1 MPMVFLVTLIKWS
14 LLFCIGLLLLSL
26 FKRLTPGN
34 RHILWLFLI
43 FGLVLIPILSAFIQ
57 YPWFE
62 TSKSV
67 SQRSE
72 VVRRFNDIFFLQP
85 LNQEAHSVKVMTGA
99 SSIQLSSSM
108 TAAGSNWSLS
118 ILLCWVA
125 GVVITSFRTI
135 IGRLRLSTLH
145 GDTHSPVMNECRMQ
159 KDILSKEIDLK
170 KEVHVITSSK
180 CTIPF
185 TYGIF
190 KPVVVLPH
198 ESAAW
203 PAGRVRA
210 VMLHELAHI
219 QRYDYLTQSVAR
231 IICSLFW
238 FIPFVW
244 IAYSRLYQEQE
255 RACDVVVMERG
266 IGPAEYA
273 SHILGLACVSS
284 MRIVSFQGSFLS
296 RGRKKFLERRI
307 LHTLSF
313 KKAANALKGG
323 KKMKIRNF
331 LLLCGILLVALAIIG
346 SCATRRKAISEEEFF
361 EAYHGTW
368 INTEYSGEGSFNTQ
382 KVVLHPDGT
391 RMEYALVTLDTW
403 SWYGKDTIKD
413 MWKDP
418 SGVIW
423 YKASWE
429 NYGYNAK
436 GYMMGKI
443 SDSGD
448 ILEVLTCLWGEPIE
462 EWDPDNINYHYTIY
476 YRQ

>member
-1 MPMVFLVTLIKWS
+1 MVFLVTLIKWS
-14 LLFCIGLLLLSL
+14 FLFCIGLLVLSV
-26 FKRLTPGN
+26 FKKLTPGN
-34 RHILWLFLI
+34 RHILWLLLI
-43 FGLVLIPILSAFIQ
+43 FGLMFIPILSGFMQ

-62 TSKSV
+62 TSRSM

-72 VVRRFNDIFFLQP
+72 VARRFNDFFFLQP
-85 LNQEAHSVKVMTGA
+85 LTHEAHFVKVSTGA
-99 SSIQLSSSM
+99 SSIQSSSSM
-108 TAAGSNWSLS
+108 IADGLHWALLV
-118 ILLCWVA
+118 LLCWVA
-125 GVVITSFRTI
+125 GVVISSFRTI
-135 IGRLRLSTLH
+135 IGRFRLSTLQ
-145 GDTHSPVMNECRMQ
+145 GDTPSPVMNECGTR
-159 KDILSKEIDLK
+159 KDILSQEMGMKQK
-170 KEVHVITSSK
+170 VHLTISSK
-180 CTIPF
+180 CSFPF

-190 KPVVVLPH
+190 KHVVVLPR

-203 PAGRVRA
+203 TEGRVRA
-210 VMLHELAHI
+210 VLLHELAHI
-219 QRYDYLTQSVAR
+219 RRHDYLTQSLAR
-231 IICSLFW
+231 TICSLFW

-284 MRIVSFQGSFLS
+284 MRTVSFQGSFLS
-296 RGRKKFLERRI
+296 RGRKKFLESRI
-307 LHTLSF
+307 LYTLSF
-313 KKAANALKGG
+313 TKAANALKGG
-323 KKMKIRNF
+323 KKMKNRNF
-331 LLLCGILLVALAIIG
+331 LLLCGILLVAIAVIG

-361 EAYHGTW
+361 KAYSGTW
-368 INTEYSGEGSFNTQ
+368 INTEYSGKDTFYTQ

-403 SWYGKDTIKD
+403 SWYGKDTITD

-423 YKASWE
+423 YRASWE
-429 NYGYNAK
+429 NYGYNAR

-443 SDSGD
+443 SDSGTT
-448 ILEVLTCLWGEPIE
+448 LEVLSCMWGEPIE
-462 EWDPDNINYHYTIY
+462 EWAPDNIHYHYTIY